1 VYVTGRIKRIV
12 MTKGDDGNVT
22 KLFPDRIEN
31 VLSEHPAISL
41 CCVVGIKDDVRIH
54 YPKAF
59 VVLYGGYSA
68 NNKLTEEI
76 RAFCK
81 DKLPGYMIPDEI
93 EYLPDLPRTSRGKI
107 DYRALEKQAEEM
119 SKT

>member
-1 VYVTGRIKRIV
+1 
-12 MTKGDDGNVT
+12 MTKGADGNIT
-22 KLFPDRIEN
+22 KLFPDRIEK
-31 VLSEHPAISL
+31 VLSKFPAISL

-59 VVLYGGYSA
+59 VVLNDEYTAS
-68 NNKLTEEI
+68 NKSSDEI
-76 RAFCK
+76 QEFCK

-107 DYRALEKQAEEM
+107 DYRTLEKQ
-119 SKT
+119 SKKTSR